1 MLNINNK
8 EWNQLNIEDILSF
21 IKEDYSDESFFF
33 EFKSDKESTKGIA
46 KEICAFS
53 NTYGGYLIIGI
64 NDNKEIEGCP
74 NWTEEKINNV
84 IYNLIS
90 PTPIFDIKRF
100 ITNDNRKI
108 FVVRVEEGVD
118 PPYIST
124 SNGII
129 YQRISSSSCPV
140 KDAATLNHF
149 YNKKSNNM
157 EKLQN
162 IIGIDSIDLQFRP
175 KNMYAVLD
183 VGFSLV
189 SKDKSVMTSTFF
201 KANLKEIYSEN
212 KPSTSSFNVSRL
224 GYSYVFSVGNITCDS
239 IPNLQLSADLHNFI
253 EIMCDGSVRYRILLT
268 GKDNNNIV
276 DIQNIMTLSELFSQI
291 YLSIFRDVL
300 STQFIGAYKYQH
312 LQVFKQFTP
321 IYDIPSPVF
330 KDYLSKHK
338 KNYGE
343 NRIITSNRIPK
354 IGYNLI
360 DKQTFDIYEE
370 EYNSENLVKMLLRS
384 EYLLLGYIDVPI

>member
-1 MLNINNK
+1 MLKINNN
-8 EWNQLNIEDILSF
+8 EWNKLTIEDILCC
-21 IKEDYSDESFFF
+21 IKEDYSNESFFF
-33 EFKSDKESTKGIA
+33 EFKSNKESTKGIA

-53 NTYGGYLIIGI
+53 NTYGGYLIIGV

-90 PTPIFDIKRF
+90 STPIFDIKRF
-100 ITNDNRKI
+100 ITNDSKQI
-108 FVVRVEEGVD
+108 FVIRVEEGVD
-118 PPYIST
+118 PPYISAN
-124 SNGII
+124 NGII

-149 YNKKSNNM
+149 YNKKANNM

-175 KNMYAVLD
+175 QNMYAVLD
-183 VGFSLV
+183 VGFSFV
-189 SKDKSVMTSTFF
+189 SKDKSIMTSTFF
-201 KANLKEIYSEN
+201 KANLKEIYSGN

-224 GYSYVFSVGNITCDS
+224 GYSYVFSVGDITCDS
-239 IPNLQLSADLHNFI
+239 IPNLQLSANLHNFV

-276 DIQNIMTLSELFSQI
+276 DIQHIMTLSELFSQI
-291 YLSIFRDVL
+291 YLSIFNKML

-321 IYDIPSPVF
+321 IYNIPSPIF
-330 KDYLSKHK
+330 KDYLSEHK
-338 KNYGE
+338 KNYGD

-360 DKQTFDIYEE
+360 DKQTFDIYEK
-370 EYNSENLVKMLLRS
+370 EYNSENLAKMLLES
-384 EYLLLGYIDVPI
+384 EYLLLGYIDAPT